1 MRISDWSSDVCS
13 SDLEAFEH
21 VGAFHVLVMPAW
33 QPVEGEGLLD
43 RFLGPVGEP
52 GIFGAPSGEPLGE
65 IGAGLGEVAPVVEP
79 AQFLQAVV
87 VGLPWQ
93 VFERVPQDVQV
104 AALVC
109 GAGQHL
115 AVRRAQAGMIVGDDE
130 LGAMQA
136 PVTPAQQEVRSEEHT
151 AELPSLMRSPYAG

>member
-1 MRISDWSSDVCS
+1 MNTWLI
-13 SDLEAFEH
+13 LF
-21 VGAFHVLVMPAW
+21 VLLFVLMIRRPPRSTRTDTLFPYTALFRSPA
-33 QPVEGEGLLD
+33 
-43 RFLGPVGEP
+43 
-52 GIFGAPSGEPLGE
+52 GEPLGE

-93 VFERVPQDVQV
+93 VIERVPQEVHV

-115 AVRRAQAGMIVGDDE
+115 ADRRAQAGMIVGDDE

-136 PVTPAQQEVRSEEHT
+136 PVTQAQQEV
-151 AELPSLMRSPYAG
+151 LP

>member
-1 MRISDWSSDVCS
+1 
-13 SDLEAFEH
+13 
-21 VGAFHVLVMPAW
+21 MPAW

-43 RFLGPVGEP
+43 RLLGPVGEP

-93 VFERVPQDVQV
+93 VIERVPQEVHV

-115 AVRRAQAGMIVGDDE
+115 ADRRAQAGMIVSSTNSV
-130 LGAMQA
+130 
-136 PVTPAQQEVRSEEHT
+136 PCRPRSRRRSRKSFPDVPLSRLAIST
-151 AELPSLMRSPYAG
+151 ASICRLPSQSMPIARSTAVLPTTPPSHPSSLTG

>member
-1 MRISDWSSDVCS
+1 
-13 SDLEAFEH
+13 
-21 VGAFHVLVMPAW
+21 MPAW
-33 QPVEGEGLLD
+33 QQEEGEALLD
-43 RFLGPVGEP
+43 RLLGPVGEP

-65 IGAGLGEVAPVVEP
+65 TGAGLGEVAPAVEP

-93 VFERVPQDVQV
+93 GIERVPQEVHV

-115 AVRRAQAGMIVGDDE
+115 ADPRAQAGMIVGD
-130 LGAMQA
+130 A
-136 PVTPAQQEVRSEEHT
+136 RSEERRVGK
-151 AELPSLMRSPYAG
+151 ESGSECSRGWEPSHKKKKK

>member
-1 MRISDWSSDVCS
+1 MCYYFFFFKQKTAYDVRISDWSSDVGS
-13 SDLEAFEH
+13 SDL
-21 VGAFHVLVMPAW
+21 
-33 QPVEGEGLLD
+33 PVEGEGLLD
-43 RFLGPVGEP
+43 RLLGPVGEP

-93 VFERVPQDVQV
+93 VIERVPQEVHV

-115 AVRRAQAGMIVGDDE
+115 A
-130 LGAMQA
+130 
-136 PVTPAQQEVRSEEHT
+136 
-151 AELPSLMRSPYAG
+151 

>member
-1 MRISDWSSDVCS
+1 MSLV
-13 SDLEAFEH
+13 
-21 VGAFHVLVMPAW
+21 VL
-33 QPVEGEGLLD
+33 
-43 RFLGPVGEP
+43 FLMIRRPTRSTRTDTLFPYTTVFRSPVGEP
-52 GIFGAPSGEPLGE
+52 GIFGAPSGEQRGE

-93 VFERVPQDVQV
+93 VIERVPQEVHV

-115 AVRRAQAGMIVGDDE
+115 ADRRAQAGMIVGDDE

-136 PVTPAQQEVRSEEHT
+136 PVTQAQQEV
-151 AELPSLMRSPYAG
+151 LP

>member
-1 MRISDWSSDVCS
+1 
-13 SDLEAFEH
+13 
-21 VGAFHVLVMPAW
+21 MPAW

-43 RFLGPVGEP
+43 RLLGPVGEP

-93 VFERVPQDVQV
+93 VIARVPQEVHV

-115 AVRRAQAGMIVGDDE
+115 AARRAQAGMLAGADE
-130 LGAMQA
+130 LAAMPA
-136 PVTPAQQEVRSEEHT
+136 PATQPPPGILPKPA
-151 AELPSLMRSPYAG
+151 ALPICPPPPHP

>member
-1 MRISDWSSDVCS
+1 MSCDVMCRQYAALYLFILCLFFFFKQKTAYEMRISDWSSDVCS
-13 SDLEAFEH
+13 SDL
-21 VGAFHVLVMPAW
+21 
-33 QPVEGEGLLD
+33 
-43 RFLGPVGEP
+43 LGPVGEP

-93 VFERVPQDVQV
+93 VIERVPQEVHV

-115 AVRRAQAGMIVGDDE
+115 ADRRAQAGMIVGDDE

-136 PVTPAQQEVRSEEHT
+136 PVTQAQQEV
-151 AELPSLMRSPYAG
+151 LP

>member
-1 MRISDWSSDVCS
+1 
-13 SDLEAFEH
+13 
-21 VGAFHVLVMPAW
+21 MPAW

-43 RFLGPVGEP
+43 RLLGPVGEP

-93 VFERVPQDVQV
+93 VIERVP
-104 AALVC
+104 
-109 GAGQHL
+109 
-115 AVRRAQAGMIVGDDE
+115 
-130 LGAMQA
+130 
-136 PVTPAQQEVRSEEHT
+136 QEVRSEEHT
-151 AELPSLMRSPYAG
+151 SELQSLMRISYAVFCLKKKNN

>member
-1 MRISDWSSDVCS
+1 
-13 SDLEAFEH
+13 
-21 VGAFHVLVMPAW
+21 MPAW

-43 RFLGPVGEP
+43 RLLGPVGEP

-93 VFERVPQDVQV
+93 VIERVPPEVHV
-104 AALVC
+104 AAL
-109 GAGQHL
+109 
-115 AVRRAQAGMIVGDDE
+115 
-130 LGAMQA
+130 
-136 PVTPAQQEVRSEEHT
+136 RSEEHT
-151 AELPSLMRSPYAG
+151 TELQSLMCISYAVFCLKKKNNNNNNTN

>member
-13 SDLEAFEH
+13 SDL
-21 VGAFHVLVMPAW
+21 
-33 QPVEGEGLLD
+33 
-43 RFLGPVGEP
+43 

-93 VFERVPQDVQV
+93 VIERVPREVHV

-115 AVRRAQAGMIVGDDE
+115 ADRRAQAGMIVGDDE
-130 LGAMQA
+130 LGDRTS
-136 PVTPAQQEVRSEEHT
+136 VV
-151 AELPSLMRSPYAG
+151 